1 MSVRLHSWREQ
12 QASRPAEVEMKKMTK
27 IGARRKEAEK
37 AGGRVERD
45 EMQ

>member
-1 MSVRLHSWREQ
+1 VD
-12 QASRPAEVEMKKMTK
+12 MKNMKK